1 MARYGLNLSQKNNK
15 SDRKKKVAFICIF
28 LCFVIVLGSVSTLLL
43 WRSLNYDF
51 NNIFVKADES
61 TSGTSAVSEASEQAY
76 AGQYVFCCAVT
87 SDDGKQTYF
96 VNLISVDLAEK
107 TIRVVPV
114 DKELVD
120 PKTNLTC
127 GELLSANGSKALVD
141 FLNGYYSVGISRYAV
156 FTETGYKSF
165 FRYMGDITIEIPEDV
180 AYDTD
185 DMFLELSVGENVL
198 TPDKTYKY
206 MKYLCET
213 KPGYESAELNANI
226 IVASFNSYFNAER
239 FATADTSFSSVVN
252 YCSTDITIV
261 DFTNAKDEIEYLI
274 PKSSKE
280 TLKVFVSDKV
290 KVEESSDAQ

>member
-1 MARYGLNLSQKNNK
+1 MARYGLDLSQKNRSK
-15 SDRKKKVAFICIF
+15 KKKKVVFICIF

-43 WRSLNYDF
+43 WRSLDYDF
-51 NNIFVKADES
+51 NNFFVKADES
-61 TSGTSAVSEASEQAY
+61 TSESTAVSEPAELLY
-76 AGQYVFCCAVT
+76 DGQYVFCCAVT

-96 VNLISVDLAEK
+96 INLISVDLAEK

-120 PKTNLTC
+120 PETALTC

-141 FLNGYYSVGISRYAV
+141 FLNSYYSVGISRYAV

-165 FRYMGDITIEIPEDV
+165 FRYMGDITVEIPEDV

-185 DMFLELSVGENVL
+185 DMFLELTVGENVL

-206 MKYLCET
+206 MKYLYET
-213 KPGYESAELNANI
+213 KPSYECAELNANI
-226 IVASFNSYFNAER
+226 VVASFNSYFNTER
-239 FATADTSFSSVVN
+239 FATADTSFSAVVN

-280 TLKVFVSDKV
+280 KLKVFVSDKV